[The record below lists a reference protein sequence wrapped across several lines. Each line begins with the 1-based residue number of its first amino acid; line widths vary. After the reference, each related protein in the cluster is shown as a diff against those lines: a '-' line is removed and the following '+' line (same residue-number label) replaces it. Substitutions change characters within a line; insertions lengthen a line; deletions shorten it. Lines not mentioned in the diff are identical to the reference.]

1 MLQKGNIFLEKMMTA
16 RDKIATKGAER
27 LPDNSVRNTYTKYY
41 FCLKKKIKLFFLQK
55 ILVHSRSRTV
65 LATLKEAHNM
75 HKRLYV
81 YVTECSANKSG
92 SLMKKNL
99 DDLGI
104 PCQVVLDASVGYVLE
119 KVDLVLF
126 GAEGVVESGG
136 ICNKVSIYS
145 YQKL

>member
-27 LPDNSVRNTYTKYY
+27 LPDNSVINILNII
-41 FCLKKKIKLFFLQK
+41 FVWKKIELTFILQK

-81 YVTECSANKSG
+81 YVTECAANNSG

-99 DDLGI
+99 EDLGI
-104 PCQVVLDASVGYVLE
+104 PCTVVLDGSVGYVLE
-119 KVDLVLF
+119 KVDLVLL

-136 ICNKVSIYS
+136 IVNKVRFY
-145 YQKL
+145 YLK

>member
-27 LPDNSVRNTYTKYY
+27 LPDNSVINILNII
-41 FCLKKKIKLFFLQK
+41 FVWKKIELTFILQK

-99 DDLGI
+99 DDIGI

-136 ICNKVSIYS
+136 ICNKVSI
-145 YQKL
+145 

>member
-1 MLQKGNIFLEKMMTA
+1 MLQKGNVFLEKMMTA

-27 LPDNSVRNTYTKYY
+27 LPDNSVINTYTKYY
-41 FCLKKKIKLFFLQK
+41 FCLKKIKLNFFLQK

-81 YVTECSANKSG
+81 YVTECASNNTG

-99 DDLGI
+99 EDLGI
-104 PCQVVLDASVGYVLE
+104 PCTVVLDGSVGYVLE
-119 KVDLVLF
+119 KVDLVLL

-136 ICNKVSIYS
+136 IVNKVRF
-145 YQKL
+145 YQKKI